1 MVIEKKKKEM
11 VIDSQEVLKLVQE
24 VPVHPSF
31 ALLVALYIA
40 IVQYQNWDID
50 IGVMCAY
57 VILSHR

>member
-1 MVIEKKKKEM
+1 M

-31 ALLVALYIA
+31 ALLATLYIA